1 MKYNYFDDKEED
13 NALFGSSSSQEA
25 AGIEGATKATKGLL
39 EDKLLPKS
47 VIVKLNQVLEIL
59 QSKEEEQLKI
69 NKAQDILNEIT
80 EDSNLPAFVKTQIW
94 NLAGLL
100 ETV

>member
-1 MKYNYFDDKEED
+1 MKYDYFDDKEED
-13 NALFGSSSSQEA
+13 DALFSTKSDQER
-25 AGIEGATKATKGLL
+25 AGIDGATKAAKQLL

-47 VIVKLNQVLEIL
+47 VVTKLGLILSIL
-59 QSKEEEQLKI
+59 QSDEEEQLKI
-69 NKAQDILNEIT
+69 NKAQDILNDIT